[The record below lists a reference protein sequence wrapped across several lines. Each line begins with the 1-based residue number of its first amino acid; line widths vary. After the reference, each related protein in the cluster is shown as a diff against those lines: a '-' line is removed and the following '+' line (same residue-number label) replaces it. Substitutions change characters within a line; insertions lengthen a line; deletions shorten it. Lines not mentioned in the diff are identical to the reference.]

1 VEDKGRGGFIV
12 KKLSKKYLVVAF
24 LILIIPLIIF
34 AINNYSQ
41 KPEVKISPKPLQEE
55 QEVEPRLELEESSIT
70 LYSEDGITRWELGA
84 ESIQQFELG
93 NQITLNQIQAKV
105 YEEEKEVINIIA
117 DKGKVDIET
126 GFIGLEGPI
135 TIKSQEKLLKADN
148 LNWNSA
154 KNELIG
160 LGHVLIEQPGL
171 KVRGERFISQVD
183 LKKLEILG
191 NVKVIS
197 QEMGEGNEE

>member
-1 VEDKGRGGFIV
+1 M

-34 AINNYSQ
+34 ATNNYSQ
-41 KPEVKISPKPLQEE
+41 KPEVKISPKSLQEE
-55 QEVEPRLELEESSIT
+55 QEAEPRLELEESSIT

>member
-1 VEDKGRGGFIV
+1 VQ
-12 KKLSKKYLVVAF
+12 KLNKKYFVSAF
-24 LILIIPLIIF
+24 LILIIILSIF
-34 AINNYSQ
+34 AIKNFYQ
-41 KPEVKISPKPLQEE
+41 KSEVKISPKPLQESK
-55 QEVEPRLELEESSIT
+55 QTEPRLELEKSSMT
-70 LYSEDGITRWELGA
+70 LYSKDGITKWELGA

-93 NQITLNQIQAKV
+93 SNKVTLNQIQAKV
-105 YEEEKEVINIIA
+105 YEKEKEVINIIA

-135 TIKSQEKLLKADN
+135 TIKSQEKLLKADT

-160 LGHVLIEQPGL
+160 VGHVLIEQPGL
-171 KVRGERFISQVD
+171 KAKGERFISQVD
-183 LKKLEILG
+183 LKKLKILG

>member
-1 VEDKGRGGFIV
+1 M

-24 LILIIPLIIF
+24 LILIIALIIF

-55 QEVEPRLELEESSIT
+55 QEAEPRLELEESSIT

>member
-1 VEDKGRGGFIV
+1 M
-12 KKLSKKYLVVAF
+12 S
-24 LILIIPLIIF
+24 IF
-34 AINNYSQ
+34 AIKNFYQ
-41 KPEVKISPKPLQEE
+41 KSEVKISPKPLQESK
-55 QEVEPRLELEESSIT
+55 QTEPRLELEKSSMT
-70 LYSEDGITRWELGA
+70 LYSKDGITKWELGA

-93 NQITLNQIQAKV
+93 SNKVTLNQIQAKV
-105 YEEEKEVINIIA
+105 YEKEKEVINIIA

-135 TIKSQEKLLKADN
+135 TIKSQEKLLKADT

-160 LGHVLIEQPGL
+160 VGHVLIEQPGL
-171 KVRGERFISQVD
+171 KAKGERFISQVD
-183 LKKLEILG
+183 LKKLKILG

>member
-1 VEDKGRGGFIV
+1 M